1 MHLEL
6 NNTQFFF
13 KTVISVF
20 DHQSLIINRDDNC
33 RKKNCNF
40 SAIHRIFYLY
50 KYAYL
55 WNIYVIKKS

>member
-33 RKKNCNF
+33 REKNCNF
-40 SAIHRIFYLY
+40 SVIYRIL
-50 KYAYL
+50 
-55 WNIYVIKKS
+55 